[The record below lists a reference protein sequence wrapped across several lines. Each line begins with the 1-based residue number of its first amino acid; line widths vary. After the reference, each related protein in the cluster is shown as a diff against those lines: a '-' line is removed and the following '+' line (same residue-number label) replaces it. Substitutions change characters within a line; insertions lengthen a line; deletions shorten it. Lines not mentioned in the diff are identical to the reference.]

1 MSDRQIVYLDTNIVL
16 SLITEDGLSP
26 SAIDWFNAQ
35 IDSLAISEWVRAEFN
50 GVTGLRRRKGE
61 LTANVANIAIMALQ
75 ERTMKHFLM
84 LNIGNEAISLAADW
98 LRNIDCTLQTGD
110 ALHLAI
116 AHLGGATTLAT
127 FDERFA
133 KAAQKLK
140 LRNLAIELIPAKPSR
155 PVPTRRVEQ
164 ERATYQGKAKKNVGK
179 N

>member
-1 MSDRQIVYLDTNIVL
+1 MIYLDTNILVSLHLIDTL
-16 SLITEDGLSP
+16 SD
-26 SAIDWFNAQ
+26 SAVAWLATQTAQ
-35 IDSLAISEWVRAEFN
+35 LAISEWTSAEFHA
-50 GVTGLRRRKGE
+50 VIGLRKRKNE
-61 LTANVANIAIMALQ
+61 LTAAHAKATIEQFNFNVQTHMQ
-75 ERTMKHFLM
+75 M
-84 LNIGNEAISLAADW
+84 LNVTNDCHVMTSEW
-98 LRNIDCTLQTGD
+98 LRNINCTIQTGD

-155 PVPTRRVEQ
+155 PVPTHRVEQ
-164 ERATYQGKAKKNVGK
+164 ERATYQGKANKKNVGK